1 MKLKDLKEWGGRDL
15 PGPGDEA
22 TWDGRSP
29 EGDDEPAMQSVSID
43 ELPQEYMFVDPR
55 AFAQLEDES
64 GIVKYM
70 KTCGFS
76 KVTNDTGH
84 QFVPAIKHA
93 LKPMFQVFQSG
104 GAIPIASLD
113 GLADLSE
120 TLPEDI
126 TITQI
131 QAAAKKWVN
140 LAQVD

>member
-29 EGDDEPAMQSVSID
+29 DNGDDPAQQTVTVD

-55 AFAQLEDES
+55 AIAPLEDEKE
-64 GIVKYM
+64 IVKYM
-70 KTCGFS
+70 QTCGFS
-76 KVTNDTGH
+76 KVSNDTGH

-93 LKPMFQVFQSG
+93 LKPMFQAYQSG
-104 GAIPIASLD
+104 GVIPVASLD
-113 GLADLSE
+113 GLAELSE
-120 TLPEDI
+120 SLPEDI

-131 QAAAKKWVN
+131 QAAAKKWAN
-140 LAQVD
+140 LAQAN